1 MYGQLTLAAGD
12 PTSDNHA
19 ARKAYVDTKMKLVW
33 KSSPFDIASSL
44 IADETWRSIDITG
57 HTSSNAIGVILAV
70 QMRTYGGG
78 DIYFLTRRNS
88 TVDWEGGVRT
98 SPDPSEGGYQYLVGQ
113 WMQKLASGQVLHYKA
128 KGTIANC
135 KIVAYWE

>member
-33 KSSPFDIASSL
+33 K
-44 IADETWRSIDITG
+44 
-57 HTSSNAIGVILAV
+57 
-70 QMRTYGGG
+70 
-78 DIYFLTRRNS
+78 
-88 TVDWEGGVRT
+88 
-98 SPDPSEGGYQYLVGQ
+98 
-113 WMQKLASGQVLHYKA
+113 QKLASGQVLHYKA